1 MEKCVQSMNTELFKM
16 MTLYGRKCAMGFS
29 KNYVVSRSTASAE
42 HNVLAKL
49 IHYHG
54 KARAAL
60 L

>member
-1 MEKCVQSMNTELFKM
+1 MNTELFKM

-29 KNYVVSRSTASAE
+29 KNYVVSRSTASDE